1 MKENFKEEYA
11 AIDVSSSCKLIY
23 FEFSSLKFNL
33 ISSFRRD
40 DVVANIMSWLLS
52 YVWEVCPL
60 YTGLCVVTV
69 IVVSVSCDE
78 LCHYSC
84 DVMKSMILF
93 CT

>member
-1 MKENFKEEYA
+1 MQENFKEEYA

-40 DVVANIMSWLLS
+40 GVVANIMSWLLS
-52 YVWEVCPL
+52 YVREECPL
-60 YTGLCVVTV
+60 YTNLCVVTG
-69 IVVSVSCDE
+69 VSVSCDE

-84 DVMKSMILF
+84 DLMISMILF